1 MRLNSFGPI
10 RQETADFVEGFLGR
24 NTGFHPVTPLGEPGR
39 GFGPEHQQG
48 INPQRGG
55 EPIIARKA
63 FLPYRALQVVE
74 RCVGHVNLFDPRQF
88 HAASD
93 VLLGALAGEPRAQS
107 RQIAF
112 LHVQSQRVQ
121 RRQHAAAGLGNRRVL
136 EEQGVPNQL
145 RLGGLGERP
154 EFVMRQLEE
163 PHGFGDQIMIH

>member
-1 MRLNSFGPI
+1 MKWRRNRQNDRAFRSQHNGERQSLFAAVGQYRLLDELGGHVSRGKFEIRRERYHQIMRLNSFGPI

-74 RCVGHVNLFDPRQF
+74 R
-88 HAASD
+88 
-93 VLLGALAGEPRAQS
+93 
-107 RQIAF
+107 
-112 LHVQSQRVQ
+112 
-121 RRQHAAAGLGNRRVL
+121 
-136 EEQGVPNQL
+136 
-145 RLGGLGERP
+145 
-154 EFVMRQLEE
+154 
-163 PHGFGDQIMIH
+163 